1 MTWGKKPTNRTNKN
15 KKKKTLQKMHPQLR
29 HTVWQKVT
37 LCRRSTAPEEA
48 RG

>member
-15 KKKKTLQKMHPQLR
+15 KKKTIQKMHPQLR